1 MMIRLIK
8 YTILS
13 IVYFPH
19 ILLFWT
25 SHNRKC
31 IMEDIRVNNYKNG
44 FKELPGGG
52 YNLVLQLVNNKYF
65 RNLFYFRLG
74 NKAKLVSWYC
84 HPVPFFIIS
93 TKLGPGCYVA
103 HPYSTTIF
111 AKTIGR
117 NFTCHQNTTIGVK
130 YDQDNAGIPTLGD
143 NVTIGCNVCIIG
155 NIKIGN
161 NVVVGA
167 GTVVVKDISD
177 NCVVAGNPAKIL
189 KVLTKDKNSI

>member
-1 MMIRLIK
+1 MITRLIK

-19 ILLFWT
+19 ILLFWL
-25 SHNRKC
+25 SNNRKC
-31 IMEDIRVNNYKNG
+31 IIEDIRVNNLKNG
-44 FKELPGGG
+44 FKELPRWE
-52 YNLVLQLVNNKYF
+52 YNLVLQLSKNRYF
-65 RNLFYFRLG
+65 RNLFYYRIG
-74 NKAKLVSWYC
+74 GKAKLLSWYC
-84 HPVPFFIIS
+84 RPVPFFVIS

-111 AKTIGR
+111 ANTIGS

-130 YDQDNAGIPTLGD
+130 YDQDNTGIPTIGD

-155 NIKIGN
+155 NVTVGN

-167 GTVVVKDISD
+167 GAVVVKDIPD
-177 NCVVAGNPAKIL
+177 NCVAVGNPAKIL
-189 KVLTKDKNSI
+189 KILK